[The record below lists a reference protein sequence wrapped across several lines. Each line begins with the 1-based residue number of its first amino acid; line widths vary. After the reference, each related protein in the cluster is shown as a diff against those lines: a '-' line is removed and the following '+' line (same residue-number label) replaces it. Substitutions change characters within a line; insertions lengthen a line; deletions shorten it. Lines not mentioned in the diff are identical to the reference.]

1 MSTLQNAIYM
11 DHHASA
17 PLCEAAK
24 SVIERWLRSGPG
36 NPSSIHGSGQHARHA
51 LDLARRQVAAAV
63 GAAPRQVLFTS
74 GATEANHS
82 ALRGLIGEA
91 VGVIWMS
98 AGAHASAHTAA
109 NRLVED
115 APGWQLRTL
124 GLTPHGVV
132 DMEAVAHELSR
143 EAGAPDACHIVSL
156 SLVNSEL
163 GTIQPVAAV
172 AAAFRAVHDHVIVHC
187 DATQALGRIA
197 VDRADLAA
205 DLLTLSGHKIGTPAG
220 IGALITRDGLVL
232 HPLTPGPQEDGRRAG
247 TENLVGAMTLGA
259 ACAALPERRAA
270 MAKVREQRDALWAG
284 IEALAWPTRRH
295 AADAD
300 ETGTCLS
307 VAFLGCEASDL
318 VMSLDMEGVAVSAG
332 AACSSGT
339 VDASPVIS
347 AIVDDSE
354 VDVAL
359 ATVRFSLGPE
369 TVAPDI
375 QGTLTA
381 LRCVLSRMQAPDS
394 L

>member
-1 MSTLQNAIYM
+1 
-11 DHHASA
+11 
-17 PLCEAAK
+17 
-24 SVIERWLRSGPG
+24 
-36 NPSSIHGSGQHARHA
+36 
-51 LDLARRQVAAAV
+51 
-63 GAAPRQVLFTS
+63 
-74 GATEANHS
+74 
-82 ALRGLIGEA
+82 
-91 VGVIWMS
+91 
-98 AGAHASAHTAA
+98 
-109 NRLVED
+109 
-115 APGWQLRTL
+115 
-124 GLTPHGVV
+124 
-132 DMEAVAHELSR
+132 
-143 EAGAPDACHIVSL
+143 
-156 SLVNSEL
+156 
-163 GTIQPVAAV
+163 
-172 AAAFRAVHDHVIVHC
+172 
-187 DATQALGRIA
+187 
-197 VDRADLAA
+197 
-205 DLLTLSGHKIGTPAG
+205 
-220 IGALITRDGLVL
+220 
-232 HPLTPGPQEDGRRAG
+232 
-247 TENLVGAMTLGA
+247 
-259 ACAALPERRAA
+259 